1 MRCLHRLWRGFLLG
15 CLATKL
21 LLLLIPLL
29 LLLLLFFS
37 FFLSFFSFFSY
48 FFVFLDLNE
57 GQKLRN
63 RDMFVKAALGSSFWL
78 AWSLVSHWQVVGHPR
93 CTEHWQIFHAPQNEQ
108 LLAPSWKYLVHQ
120 LYPDLKQTWAKWRFQ
135 KKKESAQSP
144 MHSGKKTKMI
154 DAIPKLRLRCC
165 LRRSWTGFFR
175 GLLLRML
182 LLNLLFRN
190 SNQGS

>member
-78 AWSLVSHWQVVGHPR
+78 AWSLVSHWQVADDACLAYPSYLLLRDIHYIVSV
-93 CTEHWQIFHAPQNEQ
+93 EQ
-108 LLAPSWKYLVHQ
+108 TQTNNASSIDETAH
-120 LYPDLKQTWAKWRFQ
+120 YPHT
-135 KKKESAQSP
+135 P
-144 MHSGKKTKMI
+144 H
-154 DAIPKLRLRCC
+154 LRLPWCH
-165 LRRSWTGFFR
+165 RSWRAFFR
-175 GLLLRML
+175 GLLLSMR
-182 LLNLLFRN
+182 LLNLRFCN
-190 SNQGS
+190 FN